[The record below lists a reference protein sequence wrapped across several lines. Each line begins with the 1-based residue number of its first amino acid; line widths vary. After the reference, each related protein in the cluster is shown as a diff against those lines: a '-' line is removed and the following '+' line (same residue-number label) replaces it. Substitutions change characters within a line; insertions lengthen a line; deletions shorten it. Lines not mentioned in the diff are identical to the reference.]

1 MGVGREPGQHS
12 PRSDLLPGDRRCP
25 ALAGLAQFSLPFDA
39 QLLSFVH
46 LYVLQPEPLGR
57 EREANRGAGEE
68 RGGREGR
75 REGGKEGG
83 GERDG
88 GSETKIPSWHFY
100 HHI

>member
-1 MGVGREPGQHS
+1 MEGAGLEVKGKKGVVRMGVGREPGQHS
-12 PRSDLLPGDRRCP
+12 PRSDLLPGDRRWP

-75 REGGKEGG
+75 REQ
-83 GERDG
+83 
-88 GSETKIPSWHFY
+88 
-100 HHI
+100 